1 MSFENSFSDP
11 DRLQRLVDGELTVEE
26 VREGLQSLENGSPQW
41 RSIACAFV
49 EDQMFRKELGD
60 YVAQSDPIASN
71 QPQRAAMSPRVS
83 RSILSSLAIAAGVLL
98 MGSLGYLVGSKGA
111 VNQMAHNEERIAE
124 KPTEEV
130 AHPVDLR
137 PEYRMQLLTVD
148 GESLGSEVDLY
159 EYEDLNRLV
168 GNELSEPLTVEK
180 MLPPSGLS
188 ADFRQRL
195 SRSGY
200 DVNESTNYMSG
211 RLDDGRAF
219 LVPVRSIRFD
229 RGH

>member
-71 QPQRAAMSPRVS
+71 QPQRAATSPRVS

-98 MGSLGYLVGSKGA
+98 MGSLGYLIGSKGA

-130 AHPVDLR
+130 ALPADLR

-168 GNELSEPLTVEK
+168 GNKPVSYTHLT
-180 MLPPSGLS
+180 LPTIYS
-188 ADFRQRL
+188 
-195 SRSGY
+195 
-200 DVNESTNYMSG
+200 V
-211 RLDDGRAF
+211 
-219 LVPVRSIRFD
+219 
-229 RGH
+229 